1 MGKIPVLEVYDRP
14 TIQGEGPLIGKKV
27 LFVRTAGC
35 DYRCSWC
42 VVEGSQVMLFDG
54 SSKAIEDIAVLDEII
69 GFDDRQWLLR
79 PTQVDNV
86 LVREHLECYEITTGE
101 RTVVATGDHRWWT
114 LAGWKATRDLD
125 ENELVAVVVS
135 PEDAV
140 CSWETLQEVPKFV
153 GSRVVYDLT
162 CSPYASF
169 VVNGFVGHNC
179 DSAFTWDGSE
189 KGNTRL
195 MSAGELWEECAKVVD
210 SQGRLNYNMIT
221 ISGGNPA
228 LVGSEMRGFLSYCS
242 NAGVETS
249 LETQG
254 SKIQS
259 WFGWVDHLVVSPKPP
274 SSLQATNY
282 EVLDRLINTYFDPAF
297 MGVYLKVVVFDDRD
311 FEYARDLHKRYPD
324 VPMYLQVGNEH
335 VGSGE
340 DFRLALLDKL
350 SWLSNKVLEDAELND
365 VITLPQLHTLMW
377 GNERGV

>member
-1 MGKIPVLEVYDRP
+1 MGKIPVLEVYTHP

-42 VVEGSQVMLFDG
+42 VVEGSQVMLSDG
-54 SSKAIEDIAVLDEII
+54 SLKAIEDVAVLDEVV
-69 GFDDRQWLLR
+69 GFDDHQWLVR
-79 PTQVDNV
+79 TTQVDNV
-86 LVREHLECYEITTGE
+86 LIREHPECYEIVTGE

-114 LAGWKATRDLD
+114 LSGWKSTRDLD
-125 ENELVAVVVS
+125 EHEEIAVVVS

-140 CSWETLQEVPKFV
+140 CSWETLQSVPKFV

-169 VVNGFVGHNC
+169 VANGFVGHNC
-179 DSAFTWDGSE
+179 DSSFTWDGSE

-195 MSAGELWEECAKVVD
+195 MSADELWEECAKVVD

-228 LVGSEMRGFLSYCS
+228 LVGGEMWEFLRICRL
-242 NAGVETS
+242 AAIATS

-259 WFGWVDHLVVSPKPP
+259 WFNWIDYLVVSPKPP
-274 SSLQATNY
+274 SSLQKTNY
-282 EVLDRLINTYFDPAF
+282 GVLDRLVGMYGDK
-297 MGVYLKVVVFDDRD
+297 VYLKVVVFDDRD
-311 FEYARDLHKRYPD
+311 FDYARDLHKRYSD
-324 VPMYLQVGNEH
+324 LPMYLQVGNEH

-350 SWLSNKVLEDAELND
+350 SWLSGRVLEDADLND
-365 VITLPQLHTLMW
+365 VTTLPQLHTLMW
-377 GNERGV
+377 GNNRGV